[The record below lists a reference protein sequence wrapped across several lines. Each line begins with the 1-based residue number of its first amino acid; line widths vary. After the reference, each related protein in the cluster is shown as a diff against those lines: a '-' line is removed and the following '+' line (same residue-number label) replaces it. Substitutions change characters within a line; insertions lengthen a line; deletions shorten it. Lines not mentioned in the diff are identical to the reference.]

1 MCIKST
7 MFYCLCRIR
16 YTNWVFFSIKL
27 NTSSNICIKSTCI
40 KPERNIGG
48 VNNYMWI
55 WKVRSDWMK
64 GYNRNQCWS
73 WPHYPQL
80 GRPETPMWGN
90 YGTIHQV
97 FRGGRGRAGLRSGQV
112 LRSRLAPQME
122 LENKPSQ
129 CLKLHNPQCLL
140 FERCGDLCILTVCA

>member
-1 MCIKST
+1 MPFIKQLQRRNWIQNVYKVNNVLLSS
-7 MFYCLCRIR
+7 RIR

-40 KPERNIGG
+40 KAKRNIGG

-55 WKVRSDWMK
+55 WKVRSGWMK

-112 LRSRLAPQME
+112 LRSRLALQLE
-122 LENKPSQ
+122 LETY
-129 CLKLHNPQCLL
+129 LHEQSPP
-140 FERCGDLCILTVCA
+140 IKTVC